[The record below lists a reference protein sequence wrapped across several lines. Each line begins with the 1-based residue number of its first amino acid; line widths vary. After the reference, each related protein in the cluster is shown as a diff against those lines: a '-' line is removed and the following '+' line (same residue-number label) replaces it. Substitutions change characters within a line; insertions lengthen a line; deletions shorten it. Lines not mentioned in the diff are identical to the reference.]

1 MANNTQNE
9 DIMVNGQSGDDAG
22 LTFWGHLEVLRW
34 ALVRTAVVV
43 LVAMIGWFIVM
54 PDIFKAVVVG
64 PMRSEFFL

>member
-43 LVAMIGWFIVM
+43 LVASLII
-54 PDIFKAVVVG
+54 A
-64 PMRSEFFL
+64 S